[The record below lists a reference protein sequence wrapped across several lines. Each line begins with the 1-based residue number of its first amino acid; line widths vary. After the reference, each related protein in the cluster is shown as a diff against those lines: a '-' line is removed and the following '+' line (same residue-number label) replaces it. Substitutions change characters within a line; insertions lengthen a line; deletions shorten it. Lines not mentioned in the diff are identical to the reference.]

1 MAQRTALFDLDG
13 TLTDPQTG
21 ITRCIAH
28 ALAELDEPV
37 PDSAALR
44 DWIGAPLHRT
54 FQDHLGSRDRADEA
68 LRLYRDR
75 FSTLG
80 LFENILFDG
89 MTDALAAIRARWDR
103 LYVVTSKPRPFAERI
118 IDHFNLA
125 GFFAGIYGSEL
136 DGRFAEKTDLMGHV
150 LTQESVDAAGA
161 VMIGDRRYDIAAA
174 AAHDV
179 RSVGVLWGFGDRSE
193 LEAAG
198 ADAICSQVA
207 ELPGVLFAI
216 DSDSCSQL

>member
-1 MAQRTALFDLDG
+1 MVRRTALFDLDG

-37 PDSAALR
+37 PNQSELC

-54 FQDHLGSRDRADEA
+54 FEDHLGSRDRADEA

-75 FSTLG
+75 FSAIG
-80 LFENILFDG
+80 LFENDLFDG
-89 MTDALAAIRARWDR
+89 MIDALTAIRDQWDR

-118 IDHFNLA
+118 IDYFNLTN
-125 GFFAGIYGSEL
+125 FFEGIYGSEL
-136 DGRFAEKTDLMGHV
+136 DGRYAEKTELMAHA
-150 LTQESVDAAGA
+150 LQQETVDTAAA

-174 AAHDV
+174 TAHDI
-179 RSVGVLWGFGDRSE
+179 RSIGVLWGFGDRTE
-193 LEAAG
+193 LESAG
-198 ADAICSQVA
+198 ADAICTLVP
-207 ELPGVLFAI
+207 ELPGALFAI
-216 DSDSCSQL
+216 DSESCADL